1 MRKHEVAAVPSRT
14 VSTEPRTPPARRKAI
29 EHPGRFAIVA
39 GGLTLV
45 ALLFAGAITS
55 ADTSNVKTALPKTVQ
70 SISPE
75 PGTIVPPQ
83 EPIVVDLRDDLTA
96 DLELCGPTQS
106 PGNCTALPADQVQ
119 FVPGL
124 GQLTYRP
131 GDGKEVEAYQPGRNT
146 VVVHYHSQADPERDT
161 GLFTWSFVSK
171 S

>member
-1 MRKHEVAAVPSRT
+1 MRTGRFAAVPSGT
-14 VSTEPRTPPARRKAI
+14 VSTELRTPPARRKAI

-55 ADTSNVKTALPKTVQ
+55 ADTRDVKTTLPKTVQ
-70 SISPE
+70 SISPQ

-83 EPIVVDLRDDLTA
+83 QPIVVDLRDDLTA

-106 PGNCTALPADQVQ
+106 SGSCIALPADQVQ
-119 FVPGL
+119 FVPAL

-131 GDGKEVEAYQPGRNT
+131 GDGKEVAAYDPGRNT
-146 VVVHYHSQADPERDT
+146 VVVHYRSQADPERDT

>member
-1 MRKHEVAAVPSRT
+1 MRTGGVPAVPSNG
-14 VSTEPRTPPARRKAI
+14 VSTELRTPPARRKAI

-39 GGLTLV
+39 GGLTIV

-55 ADTSNVKTALPKTVQ
+55 ADTSNVKTTLPKTVE
-70 SISPE
+70 SISPQ
-75 PGTIVPPQ
+75 PGTIVPPE

-106 PGNCTALPADQVQ
+106 SGSCTALPADQVE

-131 GDGKEVEAYQPGRNT
+131 GEGKEVQAYEPGRNT
-146 VVVHYHSQADPERDT
+146 VVVHYYSQADPERDT
-161 GLFTWSFVSK
+161 GLFSWSFVSK